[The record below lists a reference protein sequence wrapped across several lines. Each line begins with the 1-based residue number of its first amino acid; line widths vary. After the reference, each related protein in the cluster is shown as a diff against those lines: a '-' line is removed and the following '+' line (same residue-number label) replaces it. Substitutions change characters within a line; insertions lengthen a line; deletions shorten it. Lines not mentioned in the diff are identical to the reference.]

1 MAIDLAG
8 ELVEAFRRPEV
19 RDFFRDLV
27 ADAVR
32 QELPNVTQGD
42 PDQLLGADMAATLLG
57 MSVGAVRKAA
67 ARGTIKSVRVG
78 RRLRF
83 RRGDLLSKDRKSGV
97 RRAGPKRL
105 LAG

>member
-8 ELVEAFRRPEV
+8 ELVEAFLRPEV
-19 RDFFRDLV
+19 RDLFRDLV

-32 QELPNVTQGD
+32 QELPHVTQGD
-42 PDQLLGADMAATLLG
+42 PDQLLDAEQAATLLG
-57 MSVGAVRKAA
+57 MSVGALRKAA

-83 RRGDLLSKDRKSGV
+83 RRAELLALAGEPHV
-97 RRAGPKRL
+97 RR
-105 LAG
+105 LAPVGLTV